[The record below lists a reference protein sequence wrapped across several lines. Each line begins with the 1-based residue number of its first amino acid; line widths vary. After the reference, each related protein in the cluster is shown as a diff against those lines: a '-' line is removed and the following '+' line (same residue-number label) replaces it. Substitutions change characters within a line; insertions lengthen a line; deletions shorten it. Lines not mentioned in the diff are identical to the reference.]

1 MKRDIQTNIRMT
13 AEARD
18 KIKTL
23 ASLTGLSMAGAVVL
37 AIYEAVA
44 ARQTGSSPK

>member
-1 MKRDIQTNIRMT
+1 MKRDIQTNIRMS
-13 AEARD
+13 AEARE

-23 ASLTGLSMAGAVVL
+23 ASLTGLTMAGAVVL

-44 ARQTGSSPK
+44 ARQTDSSPK